1 VGIKMTWKKWFVFFV
16 KSSAGIAAAT
26 CAHMIGVKETAA
38 IAALIIASI
47 CSFAIIINEDA

>member
-1 VGIKMTWKKWFVFFV
+1 MTWNKWFVFFV
-16 KSSAGIAAAT
+16 KSSPGIAAAT

-47 CSFAIIINEDA
+47 CSFAIILNEDA